1 MPIVDRLEFPRR
13 HKLKDTAI
21 LLILV
26 AAILGFFVTR
36 CTSKVQD
43 RRVIIQRVWF
53 EEVARDYVL
62 LGFVI
67 ENTGPYTE
75 KVNLVARVFDQEGKQ
90 VASRLFQ
97 TKVHPHTKDVQTEPI
112 EKWSR
117 YLEEGEKP
125 ARASLEIH
133 KRKLLGF

>member
-13 HKLKDTAI
+13 HKIKDTAI

-36 CTSKVQD
+36 CNSKAQD
-43 RRVIIQRVWF
+43 RRIVIHRVWF
-53 EEVARDYVL
+53 EEISQNYVL

-67 ENTGPYTE
+67 ENKGSVTE
-75 KVNLVARVFDQEGKQ
+75 KVNLVAKVFDKEGKQ

-97 TKVHPHTKDVQTEPI
+97 TTVPPGTKDVQTEPI

-117 YLEEGEKP
+117 YLPEGEKP

-133 KRKLLGF
+133 KRRLLGF